1 MKYLS
6 MKTSYLVLLLAA
18 GLMASCDK
26 QPEPSD
32 PLDLSR
38 HELKVLRQGN
48 NFGFDLFS
56 LIAKENPGKNL
67 CVSPYSVY
75 TALAMTA
82 NGANG
87 QTMTEMLNVLGF
99 TDKEVG
105 DMNGSVKKLNESLI
119 GKDPSTV
126 FETANSVW
134 YNSDGFEVYPGF
146 VSAMGDSYSAI
157 VEGIDFGSDK
167 ALPRVNGWVSD
178 KTHGKIDEIISKI
191 NPDDV
196 CFLINAL
203 YFNGKW
209 TTVFDKKKT
218 HEGSF
223 RNFDGTLVTVP
234 VMYLEDTIQ
243 AVINDDVTAVK
254 LPYGD
259 KSWSMYLFM
268 PPAGTNPDTWS
279 EDVLPK
285 EWDNLRRS
293 FVSVPGQE
301 LYLPQFKVE
310 SSLELGNQL
319 KALGMPTAFGGAADF
334 SKLGPGSLAISQVL
348 HKTYIDVNEE
358 GTEAAAVTAV
368 IITRTS
374 FPINQLRFNRPF
386 VFVIAEEETGA
397 ILFVGKIVHL

>member
-1 MKYLS
+1 
-6 MKTSYLVLLLAA
+6 
-18 GLMASCDK
+18 
-26 QPEPSD
+26 
-32 PLDLSR
+32 
-38 HELKVLRQGN
+38 
-48 NFGFDLFS
+48 
-56 LIAKENPGKNL
+56 
-67 CVSPYSVY
+67 
-75 TALAMTA
+75 
-82 NGANG
+82 
-87 QTMTEMLNVLGF
+87 
-99 TDKEVG
+99 
-105 DMNGSVKKLNESLI
+105 
-119 GKDPSTV
+119 
-126 FETANSVW
+126 
-134 YNSDGFEVYPGF
+134 
-146 VSAMGDSYSAI
+146 
-157 VEGIDFGSDK
+157 
-167 ALPRVNGWVSD
+167 
-178 KTHGKIDEIISKI
+178 
-191 NPDDV
+191 
-196 CFLINAL
+196 
-203 YFNGKW
+203 
-209 TTVFDKKKT
+209 
-218 HEGSF
+218 
-223 RNFDGTLVTVP
+223 
-234 VMYLEDTIQ
+234 MYLEDTVQ
-243 AVINDDVTAVK
+243 AIINDDVTAVK